1 MTTVVAMTTTTTSS
15 SNVVILAVIIVV
27 VVVITQATWLSFIM
41 FCRLDMHLVSYVCY
55 LRQVPRPTL
64 CDLSRFVCHSVTCLC
79 ARYCKCNQPISL
91 KLGLPIGIITM
102 IITRELD

>member
-41 FCRLDMHLVSYVCY
+41 FCRLDMHLVSEVAIASAVPGRITVFMFVTSAKFQGRRYAISVGLSVTLSPVC
-55 LRQVPRPTL
+55 VHDTANVI
-64 CDLSRFVCHSVTCLC
+64 SRFH
-79 ARYCKCNQPISL
+79 
-91 KLGLPIGIITM
+91 
-102 IITRELD
+102 